1 MKSLKIIGAVAVS
14 AACAACVSIGMPGNA
29 GSVRIRFDMP
39 EDGKATLVLDGPDG
53 RRVRNLVN
61 GIAFAK
67 GRHVVEWDGRAE
79 DGTGAERI
87 S

>member
-1 MKSLKIIGAVAVS
+1 MKTLKIIGAVAVL
-14 AACAACVSIGMPGNA
+14 AACAAYVPIGMSRNS

-39 EDGKATLVLDGPDG
+39 EDGKATLVLDGPDS

-67 GRHVVEWDGRAE
+67 GRHVVEVSVSPID
-79 DGTGAERI
+79 
-87 S
+87 